1 MLCVRANIN
10 RIASILRGTND
21 LWCFQEKKKKA
32 KLSFSYLK
40 WRRNIYIFIYKY
52 ILYLL
57 SGFPPTFHFPA
68 STLHSEVL
76 NQEAVESSALG
87 SNGGSVP
94 SPLNDYGMSSSL
106 NCAVFSGWTATG
118 S

>member
-1 MLCVRANIN
+1 M
-10 RIASILRGTND
+10 
-21 LWCFQEKKKKA
+21 
-32 KLSFSYLK
+32 
-40 WRRNIYIFIYKY
+40 YIFIYKY

-57 SGFPPTFHFPA
+57 SGFPPPFIFCFRF
-68 STLHSEVL
+68 SFRGS
-76 NQEAVESSALG
+76 NQEAVESLALG

-94 SPLNDYGMSSSL
+94 SPFNDYGMSSSL

>member
-1 MLCVRANIN
+1 MRANIN

-21 LWCFQEKKKKA
+21 LWCFQEKKKGQVVFQ
-32 KLSFSYLK
+32 LFEMEEEY
-40 WRRNIYIFIYKY
+40 IYIFIYKY

>member
-1 MLCVRANIN
+1 M
-10 RIASILRGTND
+10 
-21 LWCFQEKKKKA
+21 
-32 KLSFSYLK
+32 
-40 WRRNIYIFIYKY
+40 YIFIYKY

-57 SGFPPTFHFPA
+57 SGFPTTFHFPA
-68 STLHSEVL
+68 SAFHSEVL
-76 NQEAVESSALG
+76 NQEAVESSSLG

-94 SPLNDYGMSSSL
+94 SPFNDYGMSSSL